1 MKKSEKKGF
10 HTVESNTDELDE
22 KIYEHRKSIFWKSV
36 RTVCILVVVLVAFGL
51 WTALRTFTSFDVRNS
66 IERTDSEA
74 SSFESFLENIVKYS
88 NDGIVYM
95 DDAGELIWN
104 QSFEMSAPK
113 LSICENYL
121 AVYDRGGM
129 EIYIMNESGV
139 KNRIETNRPIQ
150 KVCVA
155 NQGTVAVLM
164 KEGTTSYLKL
174 YDQNGAELANGEF
187 YGNKGGF
194 PIDIAFSYDAQ
205 KLAVDM
211 VDVSDGSIK
220 STINFYNFGSVGQNE
235 INNNVGTYSFSDML
249 IPEIRYVSSDR
260 MVAFG
265 DSEIIIF
272 TGSQKP
278 QISKEIFFENE
289 IQSVFCN
296 ESYIG
301 VVQSNYDEAGTHH
314 IRVFDMRGN
323 EVMSGDT
330 GMAYREI
337 EFLDNNEI
345 CVRNQYE
352 CQLFT
357 VHSVRK
363 FEYTFDNEL
372 YKVISRNGGTD
383 YILVLDGVTEEVH
396 LK

>member
-1 MKKSEKKGF
+1 M
-10 HTVESNTDELDE
+10 
-22 KIYEHRKSIFWKSV
+22 
-36 RTVCILVVVLVAFGL
+36 
-51 WTALRTFTSFDVRNS
+51 
-66 IERTDSEA
+66 
-74 SSFESFLENIVKYS
+74 
-88 NDGIVYM
+88 
-95 DDAGELIWN
+95 
-104 QSFEMSAPK
+104 
-113 LSICENYL
+113 
-121 AVYDRGGM
+121 
-129 EIYIMNESGV
+129 
-139 KNRIETNRPIQ
+139 
-150 KVCVA
+150 
-155 NQGTVAVLM
+155 
-164 KEGTTSYLKL
+164 
-174 YDQNGAELANGEF
+174 
-187 YGNKGGF
+187 
-194 PIDIAFSYDAQ
+194 
-205 KLAVDM
+205 
-211 VDVSDGSIK
+211 
-220 STINFYNFGSVGQNE
+220 
-235 INNNVGTYSFSDML
+235 
-249 IPEIRYVSSDR
+249 
-260 MVAFG
+260 
-265 DSEIIIF
+265 
-272 TGSQKP
+272 
-278 QISKEIFFENE
+278 
-289 IQSVFCN
+289 FCN

>member
-10 HTVESNTDELDE
+10 HTVESNADELDE

-36 RTVCILVVVLVAFGL
+36 WTVCILVVVLVAFGL

-74 SSFESFLENIVKYS
+74 SSFESFLGNIVKYS

-174 YDQNGAELANGEF
+174 YDQKGVELANGEF
-187 YGNKGGF
+187 YGSKGGF